1 MNARGHLNL
10 VGWPL
15 SRLLR
20 YKGSGEL
27 SAPKWEPVN
36 FSIPRNIIADGEKV
50 LKNTNPAEIIPEAI
64 GIIPNTI
71 QNSLKVIEDLTSPNQ
86 PKQDLKQ
93 KENP

>member
-1 MNARGHLNL
+1 MVHWQELNFD
-10 VGWPL
+10 
-15 SRLLR
+15 
-20 YKGSGEL
+20 GSAVL
-27 SAPKWEPVN
+27 KMVPKW
-36 FSIPRNIIADGEKV
+36 
-50 LKNTNPAEIIPEAI
+50 NTNPAEIIPEAI